1 MQQPFTKV
9 IVSRK
14 LNAKR
19 YEDET
24 CPMGKSRLLHT
35 DKPKC

>member
-14 LNAKR
+14 LIAKR
-19 YEDET
+19 YEGET
-24 CPMGKSRLLHT
+24 CPMGKSRFW
-35 DKPKC
+35 